1 MHGTMSKIHD
11 CRFVAREIINSIK
24 YRQVTEE
31 QGKEALF
38 RLLLMACGAK
48 EKERKVNERAN

>member
-1 MHGTMSKIHD
+1 MHKEMHMIRD

-24 YRQVTEE
+24 CGQVIEE

-38 RLLLMACGAK
+38 RLLLSACGAK
-48 EKERKVNERAN
+48 EKEVKGK